1 MYVCML
7 TQVIEDRCKV
17 LFTLRIANF
26 RIFVYNRE
34 DYAPKK
40 ARGMSVDN
48 QIALKFNC
56 GFARVTAYELFVNK
70 RYVKSKYSTIAREV
84 NHFIALH

>member
-7 TQVIEDRCKV
+7 MQLIEDRRKV

-26 RIFVYNRE
+26 LIFVYNRE

-40 ARGMSVDN
+40 ARGISVDN
-48 QIALKFNC
+48 QISLKFNC
-56 GFARVTAYELFVNK
+56 GFARVAAYELFVNK
-70 RYVKSKYSTIAREV
+70 KVGKK
-84 NHFIALH
+84 